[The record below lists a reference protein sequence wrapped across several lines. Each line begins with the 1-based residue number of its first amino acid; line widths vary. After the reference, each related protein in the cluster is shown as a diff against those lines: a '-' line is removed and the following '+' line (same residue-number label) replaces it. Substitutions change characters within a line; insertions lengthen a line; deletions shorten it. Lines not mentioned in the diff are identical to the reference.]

1 MGRRPREDS
10 PFTAAAFELSRRV
23 REHRAELGW
32 SQQRLAQEA
41 GVSIGTIR
49 AIEGK
54 RVTDP
59 GVFTVRAIAGAL
71 SYPLADLAADPPV
84 VER

>member
-1 MGRRPREDS
+1 MGRRPRDES
-10 PFTAAAFELSRRV
+10 PFAAAAEELSRRV
-23 REHRAELGW
+23 REHRVQHGW

-54 RVTDP
+54 RVMDP

-71 SYPLADLAADPPV
+71 SYPLAELAADPAPA
-84 VER
+84 EP

>member
-1 MGRRPREDS
+1 VGRRRREES
-10 PFTAAAFELSRRV
+10 PFAAAALELSRRV
-23 REHRAELGW
+23 RDHRSRLGW
-32 SQQRLAQEA
+32 SQQKLAQEA

-49 AIEGK
+49 AIEGR

-71 SYPLADLAADPPV
+71 SYPLDKLAADPKPDKT
-84 VER
+84 